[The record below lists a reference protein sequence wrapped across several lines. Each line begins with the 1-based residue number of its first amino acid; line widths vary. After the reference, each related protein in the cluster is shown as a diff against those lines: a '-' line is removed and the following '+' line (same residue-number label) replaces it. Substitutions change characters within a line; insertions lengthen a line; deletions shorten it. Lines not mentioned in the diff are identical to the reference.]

1 MEQDKPEVQKI
12 LLGLQEVISKLD
24 GLVPLANTCIEEYS
38 TALFTDKKEL
48 INKLDDMLL
57 MTTHEMASHV
67 AFLKN
72 NIEILAQY
80 INFRNQYS
88 CINESELEQIIE
100 NENLSINFKLE
111 INKKLKKIKIG
122 DVKKD
127 WNKTFQNQSFN
138 KICKCFK

>member
-1 MEQDKPEVQKI
+1 
-12 LLGLQEVISKLD
+12 
-24 GLVPLANTCIEEYS
+24 
-38 TALFTDKKEL
+38 
-48 INKLDDMLL
+48 

-111 INKKLKKIKIG
+111 INKKLKEIKIG
-122 DVKKD
+122 DVKRN
-127 WNKTFQNQSFN
+127 WNKTFQNQPFN
-138 KICKCFK
+138 KICYLIRSANASNENVKSRFFSS